1 MNRWPDW
8 WNQAERD
15 LAHARNAL
23 KDGDHEW
30 SAFAA
35 QQAAEKAAKA
45 LIYSLGG
52 DPWGH
57 SIAALLDAVPQIE
70 ADAKIADAAIRLDKH
85 YLPTRYPNGLPAG
98 HPGKYYTRGEA
109 ENAIRDAD
117 EIIEFCR
124 RHLPRS

>member
-23 KDGDHEW
+23 KDADYEW

-35 QQAAEKAAKA
+35 QQSAEKAAKA

-57 SIAALLDAVPQIE
+57 SIAALLDAVPRIQ
-70 ADAKIADAAIRLDKH
+70 ADETIAEAAIRLDKH

-109 ENAIRDAD
+109 ESAIRDAD
-117 EIIEFCR
+117 EILEFCR
-124 RHLPRS
+124 RHVPRS